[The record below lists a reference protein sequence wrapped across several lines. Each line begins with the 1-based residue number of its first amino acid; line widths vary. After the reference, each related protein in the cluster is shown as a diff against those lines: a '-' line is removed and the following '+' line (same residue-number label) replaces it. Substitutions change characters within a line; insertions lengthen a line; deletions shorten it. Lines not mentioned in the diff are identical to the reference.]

1 MDDLTVVS
9 HILLAF
15 NSSVNLL
22 LYCVCDKHFW
32 VIAQKKL
39 KMWFV
44 WPLTLRREF
53 VSLESVTLS
62 CNKVVVSSGNDV
74 DEDEDDVGRTTI
86 QTTEL

>member
-1 MDDLTVVS
+1 MSHGGLVDTWPAWVSHLTVVS
-9 HILLAF
+9 HIFLAF

-39 KMWFV
+39 KMWFI

-53 VSLESVTLS
+53 VSLESVTFS
-62 CNKVVVSSGNDV
+62 NKETV
-74 DEDEDDVGRTTI
+74 